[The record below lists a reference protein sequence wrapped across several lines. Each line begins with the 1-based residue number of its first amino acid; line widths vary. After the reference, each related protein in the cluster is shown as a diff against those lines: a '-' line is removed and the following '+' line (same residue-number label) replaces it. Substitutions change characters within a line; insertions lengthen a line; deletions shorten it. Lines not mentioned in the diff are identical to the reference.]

1 MTPRDPSAGSA
12 LPAPSG
18 APARAGAGATLGALA
33 RMVKLSHSLFAL
45 PFAVATVVLVARD
58 ARLDALRLA
67 LVVVAVVA
75 ARTAAMA
82 MNRIADREFDAVNPR
97 TRSRELVTGEVSP
110 AAAWALLVGSGAVFT
125 GAAALIST
133 VCGVLALP
141 VLAILL
147 GYSFAKRFTW
157 ACHLWLGV
165 AQALAP
171 IGVAI
176 ALTGAA
182 PASAIVLG
190 VGVGAWIAGF
200 DVLYALQDR
209 EFDASRRLHSIPA
222 RFGIR
227 GALLWARALH
237 MLAIVLV
244 PLSGVLG
251 RRGPGWALGSL
262 VLAAVLVAEHVHVAP
277 RGRLCPER
285 INVAFFN
292 YNAFA
297 SVGFALCALAD
308 LALRP

>member
-1 MTPRDPSAGSA
+1 
-12 LPAPSG
+12 
-18 APARAGAGATLGALA
+18 
-33 RMVKLSHSLFAL
+33 MVKLSHSLFAL
-45 PFAVATVVLVARD
+45 PFAAATVVLVARD
-58 ARLDALRLA
+58 ARIDAWRLA

-82 MNRIADREFDAVNPR
+82 MNRIADREFDALNPR
-97 TRSRELVTGEVSP
+97 TRTRELVTGEVSP
-110 AAAWALLVGSGAVFT
+110 RAAWALLLGSGAAFT
-125 GAAALIST
+125 AAATLISP
-133 VCGVLALP
+133 VCGVLAPP

-182 PASAIVLG
+182 PLSAVVLG
-190 VGVGAWIAGF
+190 IGVGAWIAGF

-209 EFDASRRLHSIPA
+209 EFDAGRGLHSIPA
-222 RFGIR
+222 RFGVG
-227 GALLWARALH
+227 GALAWARALH
-237 MLAIVLV
+237 AVAIALV
-244 PLSGVLG
+244 PLAGALAG
-251 RRGPGWALGSL
+251 RGIGWAVGSAL
-262 VLAAVLVAEHVHVAP
+262 LAAVLVGEHVHVAP
-277 RGRLCPER
+277 RGRLRPER

-308 LALRP
+308 LGLRP